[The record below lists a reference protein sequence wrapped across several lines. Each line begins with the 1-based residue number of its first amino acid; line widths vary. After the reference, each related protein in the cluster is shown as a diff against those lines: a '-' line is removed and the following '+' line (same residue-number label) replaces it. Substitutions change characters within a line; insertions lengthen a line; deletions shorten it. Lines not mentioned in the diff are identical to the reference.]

1 MDEELFIKSDEMYKE
16 IGIFEYSFLSIALL
30 E

>member
-1 MDEELFIKSDEMYKE
+1 MDELFIKSDEMYKE
-16 IGIFEYSFLSIALL
+16 IGIFEYPLLSIALL